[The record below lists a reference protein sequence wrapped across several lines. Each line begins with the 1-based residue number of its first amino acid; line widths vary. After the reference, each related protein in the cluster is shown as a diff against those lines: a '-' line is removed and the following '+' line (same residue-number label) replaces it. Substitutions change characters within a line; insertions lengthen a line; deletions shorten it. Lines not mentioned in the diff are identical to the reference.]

1 MAAHGNGQHLRLEPG
16 AVTVGADTCRHV
28 ALDVLADAFTP
39 SVFVALLEV
48 GDDALK
54 VGGIVVRAPML
65 RRIANGQLLG
75 STIQHLPALL
85 IRQVT
90 PGRMQAEV
98 VLFRQRLQSG
108 SVPLTTLL
116 HGAIAPPSRLNSGW
130 VTISSASISCCVPRP
145 VQVGHAPCG
154 LLKLKVRGA
163 ISGRLMPQ

>member
-28 ALDVLADAFTP
+28 ALDVLAYSFANA
-39 SVFVALLEV
+39 SRVAVCHSL
-48 GDDALK
+48 
-54 VGGIVVRAPML
+54 
-65 RRIANGQLLG
+65 
-75 STIQHLPALL
+75 
-85 IRQVT
+85 
-90 PGRMQAEV
+90 
-98 VLFRQRLQSG
+98 
-108 SVPLTTLL
+108 PLTTLL